1 MIVKI
6 YTIRGQMKTLNEFL
20 NEVMPILLSHTVDR
34 IDKTVLEGK
43 VSVYWVKEI
52 LRIDIK
58 FSNKPDIEEDF
69 N

>member
-1 MIVKI
+1 
-6 YTIRGQMKTLNEFL
+6 MKTLNEFL

>member
-1 MIVKI
+1 
-6 YTIRGQMKTLNEFL
+6 MKTLNEFL

-52 LRIDIK
+52 LRVDIK

>member
-58 FSNKPDIEEDF
+58 FSNKPGIEEDF